1 MAIGRYKCAR
11 NVWKVFALF
20 KNELLALRQ
29 SSVVEERIGGK
40 YSYSFGIENWQKMM
54 PSHLSFDIWRLFAT
68 YVPSF
73 LWIKTEIGLIR
84 IPPIYCGSFNRLTV
98 KAETS
103 FYWEEYYYFVRST
116 NWLCEL
122 ETSITSH
129 KSWKSVQKI
138 IRNFRNTQPRGKTAE
153 IPCSIRQCLLLL
165 YFFPQKEQVIQKNQ
179 SWQLSR
185 AELPIKAVNE
195 RERPNYPL

>member
-1 MAIGRYKCAR
+1 MQRALSKLVTEFFFSKVDLKFKSEGR
-11 NVWKVFALF
+11 
-20 KNELLALRQ
+20 LLRGKTLLVALRQ

-68 YVPSF
+68 HVPSF

-153 IPCSIRQCLLLL
+153 IPFSICQCLLTS
-165 YFFPQKEQVIQKNQ
+165 FFSQKGRKSKQK
-179 SWQLSR
+179 
-185 AELPIKAVNE
+185 IKADKD
-195 RERPNYPL
+195 LA